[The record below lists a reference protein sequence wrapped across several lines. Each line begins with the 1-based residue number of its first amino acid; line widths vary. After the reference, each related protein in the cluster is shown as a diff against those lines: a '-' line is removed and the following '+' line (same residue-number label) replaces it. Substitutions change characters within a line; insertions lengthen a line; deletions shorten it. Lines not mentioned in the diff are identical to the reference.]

1 VEHEGVVAAGTLARL
16 RATYDSL
23 PEQARAVAD
32 FIVASPEEM
41 IHLSVRALAAR
52 IGVSEATITRCCQAI
67 GYSGLRE
74 LKLALAAEQV
84 VPLHGSYAEVVPGDS
99 VLTIAQKVLRS
110 DLQVIADTLA
120 LLDSVALEQAVQALH
135 RSSRVEFYGVGSSLP
150 IVLDAYHRFL
160 RIGVPVAA
168 ITDPYFQIIA
178 ASQLPPDAVA
188 FGISHS
194 GRSVE
199 TLNVLRAA
207 QHAGATTLLLTSHA
221 HAPVAKY
228 ADILLI
234 TADHATAYHRES
246 AARRIV
252 HMSIIDALCT
262 AVALLQPEQAR
273 EALQRSQNAITHRT
287 RA

>member
-1 VEHEGVVAAGTLARL
+1 MENEGIMPAGALARL

-74 LKLALAAEQV
+74 LKLALAAEQA
-84 VPLHGSYAEVVPGDS
+84 VPLHGGYAQVAPDDS

-110 DLQVIADTLA
+110 DMQAIADTLA
-120 LLDSVALEQAVQALH
+120 LLDQAALEQAVHTLHQA
-135 RSSRVEFYGVGSSLP
+135 SRVEFYGVGSSLP

-160 RIGVPVAA
+160 RIGVPVTA
-168 ITDPYFQIIA
+168 ITDPYFQIVA
-178 ASQLPPDAVA
+178 ASQLPPTAVA

-194 GRSVE
+194 GRSIE
-199 TLNVLRAA
+199 TLNALRTAR
-207 QHAGATTLLLTSHA
+207 HAGATTLLLTSHA
-221 HAPVAKY
+221 HAPIAEH
-228 ADILLI
+228 ADLCLV

-252 HMSIIDALCT
+252 HLSIIDALCT
-262 AVALLQPEQAR
+262 AVALLQPEHAR
-273 EALQRSQNAITHRT
+273 SALQRSRNAMSHRSVS
-287 RA
+287 